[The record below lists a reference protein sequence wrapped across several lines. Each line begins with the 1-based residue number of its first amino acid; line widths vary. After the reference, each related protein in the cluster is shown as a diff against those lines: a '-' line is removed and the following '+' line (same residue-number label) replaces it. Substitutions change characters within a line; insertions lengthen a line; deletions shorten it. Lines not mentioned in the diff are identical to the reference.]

1 MSARESKPSRQ
12 PPSLRLPSSPPS
24 RPTELPRGSQ
34 MEEVYEALRIVRTL
48 ALVALGSDNEEDL
61 STDVLAI
68 LQQRTLN
75 RILVVTE
82 KALAK
87 AP

>member
-1 MSARESKPSRQ
+1 
-12 PPSLRLPSSPPS
+12 
-24 RPTELPRGSQ
+24 

>member
-1 MSARESKPSRQ
+1 MAAREGEASRQ
-12 PPSLRLPSSPPS
+12 RPSPKPISSTQS
-24 RPTELPRGSQ
+24 RPSQ
-34 MEEVYEALRIVRTL
+34 MEEVYEELRIIQTL
-48 ALVALGSDNEEDL
+48 ALVALGSDNEEL
-61 STDVLAI
+61 SAEVLAI

-87 AP
+87 APRWLGPN